1 VKNTLADLVK
11 HIAARRKA
19 LLNEYSEYDLHQL
32 RVTVRR
38 LRTLLR
44 FEEQPQAWQLR
55 REWGYLISHTNPAR
69 DWDTL
74 AARIEEL
81 PDEQQPVSLMSA
93 VERHRQ
99 SVLKDVLFSL
109 RDKKWDSTRRRTMDY
124 VKESVE
130 GDRAPPTPE
139 HILDEASGRVN
150 EAWERARTRADAR
163 SWHKL
168 RIAVKDLR
176 YSLDT
181 VGQGAVREPIELC
194 KLLQKELGNWHDTIV
209 HRDLLKVIERELGQE
224 EKAALAALA
233 ELETGMFDE
242 GIQCLKEARHMMGAR
257 AKLLER
263 GSGTTASWR

>member
-1 VKNTLADLVK
+1 VKDTLADLVK

-19 LLNEYSEYDLHQL
+19 LLKEYSEYDLHQL

-38 LRTLLR
+38 LRTFLR

-74 AARIEEL
+74 AARIEDL
-81 PDEQQPVSLMSA
+81 PDEQQPVGLLSA
-93 VERHRQ
+93 VERHREA
-99 SVLKDVLFSL
+99 VLKDVILFL
-109 RDKKWDSTRRRTMDY
+109 HDKKWDKTRNDTEAYLDLSIDKGREPT
-124 VKESVE
+124 
-130 GDRAPPTPE
+130 APE
-139 HILDEASGRVN
+139 QILDEASARVN
-150 EAWERARTRADAR
+150 AAWERARARADAR

-181 VGQGAVREPIELC
+181 VAQGTVKEPIELC
-194 KLLQKELGNWHDTIV
+194 KLLQKELGTWHDSII
-209 HRDLLKVIERELGQE
+209 HRDLLKIVERELAQE
-224 EKAALAALA
+224 ERSARAALVD
-233 ELETGMFDE
+233 LETELFDE
-242 GIQCLKEARHMMGAR
+242 GMKCLKEARHMMGAR